1 LALPEARPVN
11 AEDPLRLLVL
21 GSVEARKGIDEL
33 LTAMERLRRVR
44 GACAVVEVVG
54 PLGTSSAQAQ
64 RWRRRGSTI
73 GVQFTGPIPSTDV
86 PARIAHSDGILM
98 PSRREGLPFS
108 LLEAMAA
115 SRPVLAARTGA
126 IGELLADGAG
136 TLIDPGE
143 PGQLAA
149 ALLRWVDDPEHRLD
163 LAAAGW
169 HRVRCRY
176 TAEHSLQTT
185 WQAWTAALGR
195 EPGTTAP
202 RRGP

>member
-1 LALPEARPVN
+1 
-11 AEDPLRLLVL
+11 
-21 GSVEARKGIDEL
+21 
-33 LTAMERLRRVR
+33 
-44 GACAVVEVVG
+44 
-54 PLGTSSAQAQ
+54 
-64 RWRRRGSTI
+64 
-73 GVQFTGPIPSTDV
+73 VQFTGPIPSTDV